1 MQGVVVAAHPRAGD
15 EGGVKPGDRV
25 FGLATGSL
33 GSHVVASDRT
43 LVGMPPN
50 ITFEQAATTPTVF
63 ITIDAVFGHAAAL
76 RRGETVLV
84 PAAAGGVGLAALQVV
99 ATMGAEAIATAGNPS
114 KRALL
119 RQLGVQHVAGSRDI
133 AFAEVAAQLGGVDV
147 VLNTLTS
154 PGMVAATASV
164 LRLGGRFLEIS
175 KRDIWSPGR
184 LQQERPD
191 VAYGF
196 VAVDF
201 MPERALHAAMLRLAA
216 MLARRALTPLPNAV
230 HDVANAAAALRQMS
244 QARHVGKV
252 VVGHAAYNSQPLS
265 GPSSVGSAVMVVG
278 GTGTLG
284 TLVAGW
290 LADLGVRHI
299 SLLSRTGK
307 ATPASARLLSG
318 GSGGGSGGS
327 SASCQA
333 QVSLVQCDASLQTDV
348 ERVAE
353 GLGVPLLAVMHAGA
367 WVQGSGF

>member
-119 RQLGVQHVAGSRDI
+119 RQLGVQHVAGSRDTT
-133 AFAEVAAQLGGVDV
+133 FAEVAAQLGGVDV

-164 LRLGGRFLEIS
+164 LRLGGRFVEIS

-201 MPERALHAAMLRLAA
+201 MPERALLAAMLRLAA
-216 MLARRALTPLPNAV
+216 MLAHRALTPLPNAV

-252 VVGHAAYNSQPLS
+252 VVSGSRQLPQMDTLGQEQHAGLGH
-265 GPSSVGSAVMVVG
+265 VMITG

-284 TLVAGW
+284 LLLAAWFAERGAAHVVLVSRKGAAGSE
-290 LADLGVRHI
+290 A
-299 SLLSRTGK
+299 
-307 ATPASARLLSG
+307 AFRLLGHPAAPAFTS
-318 GSGGGSGGS
+318 
-327 SASCQA
+327 
-333 QVSLVQCDASLQTDV
+333 QV
-348 ERVAE
+348 R
-353 GLGVPLLAVMHAGA
+353 GLAVG
-367 WVQGSGF
+367 VFR